1 MAKKIVFVHLFF
13 GGIAFGIY
21 HYHLEGPDLV
31 WNMFLALV
39 ALDFSLVSYYISKKV
54 VRGLGAILWLFFYP
68 NTFYMLTDIVHMQFT
83 STVLWNKTSLILY
96 MLYVSSIL
104 FGVLCGI
111 ESVKNIVLTFKLKN
125 YYLRLLFIGVLSF
138 ISSFAIHIGRYARLN
153 SWDIFTRPKTVISE
167 ILDVVSWDAV
177 HFVLGFTFIQI
188 LCLVFQIKLLK
199 NERFFDRLYE
209 LFGNCTK
216 NDYY

>member
-1 MAKKIVFVHLFF
+1 M
-13 GGIAFGIY
+13 
-21 HYHLEGPDLV
+21 
-31 WNMFLALV
+31 

-188 LCLVFQIKLLK
+188 LCLVFL
-199 NERFFDRLYE
+199 DRE
-209 LFGNCTK
+209 NFK
-216 NDYY
+216 

>member
-167 ILDVVSWDAV
+167 IIDVVSWDAV

-188 LCLVFQIKLLK
+188 LCLVFL
-199 NERFFDRLYE
+199 DRE
-209 LFGNCTK
+209 NFK
-216 NDYY
+216 